1 MSILREYRKLV
12 SGGKVFYLCPKKR
25 FLLKKC
31 LGRSSRALFQITL
44 SGTAQF
50 FQKLVFDLNHY
61 WFVDKERPFVKARDL
76 SEPFLILDFQ

>member
-1 MSILREYRKLV
+1 MAGYRKLG

-31 LGRSSRALFQITL
+31 SARSSRTLFQITP

-61 WFVDKERPFVKARDL
+61 WFVDEERPFVKTRDL
-76 SEPFLILDFQ
+76 SGSFLILDFQ